1 MIMNDNFEKFFESL
15 IQGRLKESE
24 KNYEK
29 IIISEGMD
37 SEKKRGYIKA
47 LEGLLFTLKSNDDRY
62 LYFAKE
68 SFDDDTLHKLEKEF
82 SDHINNPLRSEYDRG
97 YFSALVDYIKILKKR
112 PPKEQVKDSD

>member
-1 MIMNDNFEKFFESL
+1 MNDNFLKFFESL
-15 IQGRLKESE
+15 VQGRLKESE
-24 KNYEK
+24 KNFER
-29 IIISEGMD
+29 IIIGEGMD

-47 LEGLLFTLKSNDDRY
+47 LEGLLLTLKSSDDKY

-82 SDHINNPLRSEYDRG
+82 TDHINDPLRSEYDRG

-112 PPKEQVKDSD
+112 PLKEKVKASD